1 MRLLAS
7 IILALASVTAGAQ
20 TRIRPIGDIRGDSK
34 GVRYVMSF
42 EARIAQPASH
52 SSAHC
57 VIEASEVQR
66 WVDSATAIV
75 VQDVAAPRAPER
87 IEYDGPELPRS
98 GCAIHVGRT
107 VTAAGSEFQ
116 LVVIEQPPMLP
127 TSVAVGVTRQEALAF
142 IAKLRDAARAVTEM
156 NPGLATTHDVQPRP
170 DGTILGQPYFDLQV
184 EKQAAPMPGNPS
196 PHYPDMLRSANVEG
210 EVLAKFIVDST
221 GRVEPN
227 TFKARLHGH
236 GAGESR
242 FVRPG

>member
-42 EARIAQPASH
+42 EARSTGEVILEASESIAQPASH

-210 EVLAKFIVDST
+210 EVIAKFIVDST
-221 GRVEPN
+221 GRAEPN
-227 TFKARLHGH
+227 TFK
-236 GAGESR
+236 
-242 FVRPG
+242 VIK